1 MNPWATD
8 CCNVTYTGLEQPI
21 IQIIDDIGCIYECK
35 YNLFLI
41 YFFLHKSADRPQ
53 TGVENQI
60 NLI

>member
-41 YFFLHKSADRPQ
+41 IFFY
-53 TGVENQI
+53 I
-60 NLI
+60 NLQIDLRQGLKIK